1 MSRGRPWSADDA
13 ATLRRLVAA
22 GHTDG
27 EIGSAIARHPDLIRR
42 QRAAAGLAAGRSRAA
57 TVALMRV
64 NQRRLGKKAGGHLMR
79 GTPAATLPPART
91 GKKEKP

>member
-1 MSRGRPWSADDA
+1 MSRGRPWTSDDA

-22 GHTDG
+22 GYTDP
-27 EIGSAIARHPDLIRR
+27 EIGSAMARHPDLIRR
-42 QRAAAGLAAGRSRAA
+42 RRAAAGLAAGRSHAA

-79 GTPAATLPPART
+79 ETYAHTPPRT
-91 GKKEKP
+91 PRPKEKP

>member
-1 MSRGRPWSADDA
+1 MSRGRPWTSDDA

-22 GHTDG
+22 GYTDP
-27 EIGSAIARHPDLIRR
+27 EIGSAMARHPDLIRHR
-42 QRAAAGLAAGRSRAA
+42 RAAAGLAAGRSHAA

-79 GTPAATLPPART
+79 ETYAHTPPRT
-91 GKKEKP
+91 PRPKEKP